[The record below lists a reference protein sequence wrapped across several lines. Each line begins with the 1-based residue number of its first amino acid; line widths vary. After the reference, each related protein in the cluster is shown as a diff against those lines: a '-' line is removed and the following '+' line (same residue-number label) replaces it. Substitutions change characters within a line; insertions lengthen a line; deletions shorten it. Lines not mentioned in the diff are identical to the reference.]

1 MPAYLPLTILRGLP
15 AGRQVS
21 GSIRGKEKNCI
32 RKEKMPTTHDK
43 FMLQA
48 LKLATLGG
56 RAVAP
61 NPMVGAVIV
70 KNRKV
75 IGKGYHKKFGGP
87 HAEVNAIS
95 SVKNKKDLI
104 GATIY
109 VTLEPCR
116 HWGKTPPCMDLIESV
131 GIARV
136 VCGSSDPFQ
145 KKGLRTQDSGLSMV
159 FLKSPIADKCRELN
173 KFFFTWIEK
182 NRPFITVKIA
192 VSADGF
198 VAGKNGKRVHITS
211 KKQDIE
217 VHKLR
222 AMHQAI
228 LVGSNTVINDDPQ
241 LNVRLVKGKNPL
253 RIILDSRLRIPL
265 STKIFKDKNVLIATS
280 KMADKMKIE
289 KCKMKNYP
297 IWVSPTKNYVCLRHL
312 LKFLA
317 QNGISSVLVEPGPT
331 LYKVLKK
338 LKLIDELVVFTG
350 KRKIGDGIKRK
361 L

>member
-1 MPAYLPLTILRGLP
+1 MSLLD
-15 AGRQVS
+15 
-21 GSIRGKEKNCI
+21 N
-32 RKEKMPTTHDK
+32 K
-43 FMLQA
+43 FMAQA
-48 LKLATLGG
+48 LKLAALGG

-70 KNRKV
+70 KNGKV

-87 HAEVNAIS
+87 HAEVNAIN

-116 HWGKTPPCMDLIESV
+116 HWGKTPPCLGLIESV
-131 GIARV
+131 GITSIM
-136 VCGSSDPFQ
+136 CGSRDPFQ
-145 KKGLRTQDSGLSMV
+145 QKLKTLNSKLKTNIKPQTPNSKLKII
-159 FLKSPIADKCRELN
+159 FLKNKIADKCFELN
-173 KFFFTWIEK
+173 KFFFTWVEK

-211 KKQDIE
+211 KAQDIQ

-241 LNVRLVKGKNPL
+241 LNVRLVKGPDPL
-253 RIILDSRLRIPL
+253 RIILDSKKRVPK
-265 STKIFKDKNVLIATS
+265 TAKVFKDKNVLIVTS
-280 KMADKMKIE
+280 ASEGAQSIARLRSIGI
-289 KCKMKNYP
+289 P
-297 IWVSPTKNYVCLRHL
+297 IWISPTKKHVLLRRL
-312 LKFLA
+312 FRYLA
-317 QNGISSVLVEPGPT
+317 EQGISSVLVEPGPT

-338 LKLIDELVVFTG
+338 LKLIDELIVFTG
-350 KRKIGDGIKRK
+350 NKKIGKGIKLVK
-361 L
+361 